1 MRDRSDFRVTRVTGY
16 QGAVNPELE
25 TPGAVFAEALQQW
38 REALRPGDD
47 GNALPSPSP
56 SRSTADLARDPE

>member
-1 MRDRSDFRVTRVTGY
+1 
-16 QGAVNPELE
+16 VNPELE

-47 GNALPSPSP
+47 DNAPPLPRPSHP
-56 SRSTADLARDPE
+56 VADGARDPE